1 MDNTINNKSGFEYTY
16 SAKQQR
22 ELEAIRKKYLPKE
35 EDKMERIRRLDRKA
49 ESAGVITSLV
59 IGIVGTLIM
68 GTGMC
73 CTMLAEGFVFVIG
86 IVIGLVGIAVLS
98 FAYPVYKKITK
109 EQRAKVAEEIIAL
122 SNEITI

>member
-16 SAKQQR
+16 SAKQRQ

-35 EDKMERIRRLDRKA
+35 EDKMERIRKLDRQA
-49 ESAGVITSLV
+49 ESAGVITSLI

-68 GTGMC
+68 GVGMSC
-73 CTMLAEGFVFVIG
+73 AMLAEGIVFVIG
-86 IVIGLVGIAVLS
+86 IIVGLVGIAVLS
-98 FAYPVYKKITK
+98 VAYPMYKKITK

-122 SNEITI
+122 SNEIAM